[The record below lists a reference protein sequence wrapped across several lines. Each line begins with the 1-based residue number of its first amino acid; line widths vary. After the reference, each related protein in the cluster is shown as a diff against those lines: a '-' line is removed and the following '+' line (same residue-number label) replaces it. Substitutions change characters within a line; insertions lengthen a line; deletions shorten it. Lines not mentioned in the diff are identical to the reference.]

1 MTSSWKRLELA
12 GTAWSRYSALVA
24 ESMDILEKRIDD
36 LRAEV
41 RRSVMAG
48 DRAKANRLRTEL
60 RRVEAEWDAALS
72 AIAGPESHHDDGA
85 AVSAG
90 PLLPIREQVH
100 QALTFL
106 TVPAAPK
113 LIVALHGALFAGA
126 LAGPQLTSL
135 RRDEERSFR
144 VAPHARPY
152 YLCAALT
159 ADRLSPAR
167 GLLAVSTWPMEARIV
182 GPLSPRVHFLTAA
195 IRVAEHVLQPEWATL
210 PARRLLW
217 EFASNILGAAT
228 KIEAMTP
235 ETVLRAA
242 VNELEVHQDVDR
254 SHRETAA
261 RRAVQQLGD
270 VQQMFGFSLG
280 VASTTGNEK

>member
-1 MTSSWKRLELA
+1 VAQSIDDLEQ
-12 GTAWSRYSALVA
+12 
-24 ESMDILEKRIDD
+24 RIDD

-48 DRAKANRLRTEL
+48 DRAKANRLRAEL
-60 RRVEAEWDAALS
+60 RRVEAEWEAALA
-72 AIAGPESHHDDGA
+72 AIAGPEPDEGD
-85 AVSAG
+85 AVDRPMA

-113 LIVALHGALFAGA
+113 LIVALHGALFAGT
-126 LAGPQLTSL
+126 LAGTQLTSL

-144 VAPHARPY
+144 TSPHGRPY

-167 GLLAVSTWPMEARIV
+167 GLLAVSTWPMDARIV
-182 GPLSPRVHFLTAA
+182 GPLSPRVHFLKAA
-195 IRVAEHVLQPEWATL
+195 IRVAGHLRNPEWATL

-217 EFASNILGAAT
+217 EFAANIPGAART
-228 KIEAMTP
+228 FEQMTP
-235 ETVLRAA
+235 DAVARAA
-242 VNELEVHQDVDR
+242 AAELDIHEDADR
-254 SHRETAA
+254 SYREAAA
-261 RRAVQQLGD
+261 RRAIVQLD
-270 VQQMFGFSLG
+270 DLQQMFGASLG
-280 VASTTGNEK
+280 LATATSGEK